1 MDTTTPKEEQQPKEE
16 PKPKEETKDVNTT
29 PEKSTTYT
37 DIYFKVKKDNFYL
50 FDEED
55 YLIFGV

>member
-1 MDTTTPKEEQQPKEE
+1 MDTNEQKEEQQPKEE
-16 PKPKEETKDVNTT
+16 PQPKEETKDIKTT
-29 PEKSTTYT
+29 PKKSARYT
-37 DIYFKVKKDNFYL
+37 DIYFKVKKGDVYL